1 MELSVIVPCWNEAD
15 NIDELVAR
23 VGRVL
28 DGAWLSGGGELV
40 LVDDGSTDATWQA
53 IGRAAASHLH
63 VVGARH
69 DGNRGLEAAWRT
81 GLQRSRGRLVCLLDA
96 DLQYRPEEIPRLHA
110 ALVEGGRAVD
120 LVQGFRS
127 PAGRA
132 RDARYLISRGLS
144 ALLNALFAMDLPDNK
159 SGFLLCRR
167 EVLADL
173 LAHRGRYR
181 YFQILV
187 MVAAKARGYSYRL
200 VETPFDPRRA
210 GRSFFGAL
218 PIGTSVRALGDIA
231 RALVEYRLGHRS

>member
-15 NIDELVAR
+15 NVGELVAR

-28 DGAWLSGGGELV
+28 DGAWPGDRGELI
-40 LVDDGSTDATWQA
+40 LVDDGSTDGTWAAIEQA
-53 IGRAAASHLH
+53 SASRTF

-69 DGNRGLEAAWRT
+69 DRNRGLEAAWRT
-81 GLQRSRGRLVCLLDA
+81 GLARSRGRLVCLLDA

-110 ALVEGGRAVD
+110 ALVEGAAPVD
-120 LVQGFRS
+120 LVQGWRS
-127 PAGRA
+127 PVGRA
-132 RDARYLISRGLS
+132 RDSRWLISR
-144 ALLNALFAMDLPDNK
+144 ALNVILNALFAMDLPDNK

-167 EVLADL
+167 EVLSDL
-173 LAHRGRYR
+173 LSHRGRYR

-187 MVAAKARGYSYRL
+187 MVAAKARGHTYRL

-218 PIGTSVRALGDIA
+218 PIGTSLRALADIA
-231 RALVEYRLGHRS
+231 RALVEYRIGS